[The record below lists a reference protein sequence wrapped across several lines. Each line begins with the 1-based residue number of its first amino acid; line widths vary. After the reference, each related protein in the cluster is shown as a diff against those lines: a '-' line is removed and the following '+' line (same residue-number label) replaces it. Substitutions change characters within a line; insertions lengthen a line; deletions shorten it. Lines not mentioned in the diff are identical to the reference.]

1 MLPPTRSVA
10 RLDVG
15 WVEWH
20 CWTNI
25 VGDPENFPPFCSHP
39 ATLNLPKFPP
49 HIICDTALSCVELHV
64 SQRRRAGWLGD
75 ASACFQSVIILLCKA
90 LNLSPPQLASPQ
102 LTTLPVTSFTSSAF
116 VSLLPT
122 ITKAIFMLYHQI
134 LAWPGPQE
142 INEKFNLLLFSLA
155 STIVLFVI
163 INSARM
169 TPPWGLP
176 LTF

>member
-1 MLPPTRSVA
+1 MQPGRWRDLMLAELS
-10 RLDVG
+10 G
-15 WVEWH
+15 
-20 CWTNI
+20 I
-25 VGDPENFPPFCSHP
+25 VGPTLLVTQKISRPSAPIRQRSTFQNSRRIN
-39 ATLNLPKFPP
+39 ATLRWAALNCMFLPG
-49 HIICDTALSCVELHV
+49 
-64 SQRRRAGWLGD
+64 RAGWLGD
-75 ASACFQSVIILLCKA
+75 ALACFQSVIILLCKA
-90 LNLSPPQLASPQ
+90 LNLAPPQLASPQ